1 MINIKK
7 GTQRAAIIAAIYGV
21 EGVGKT
27 TLAAALP
34 GALIFDI
41 EHGSGAY
48 DVARV
53 DDIKTL
59 PDLYKA
65 FRDILENPKEYMDM
79 GIQTIVIDSVD
90 AVENALMV
98 PHVLEKAGRP
108 GGTLADLEWGRG
120 YELEANEFSN
130 LLRGGDALKAAGFNV
145 VYIAHSTQKVIN
157 PPDNPPYSHYE
168 IKLNKKVAALLKE
181 RVDMLLFATY
191 KTYITKEG
199 GQNKGKAVERVLVCN
214 HTAYCDAKNRYGL
227 PEIIPLDPGQL
238 IPIFEK
244 NAKESV

>member
-7 GTQRAAIIAAIYGV
+7 GIQHSAVIAAIYGV

-27 TLAAALP
+27 TLAAGLP
-34 GALIFDI
+34 GALILDI

-59 PDLYKA
+59 PDLYKVI
-65 FRDILENPKEYMDM
+65 RDIIENPKEYMDA
-79 GIQTIVIDSVD
+79 GIKTIIIDSID
-90 AVENALMV
+90 AVESALMI

-108 GGTLADLEWGRG
+108 GGTLADMEWGRG
-120 YELEANEFSN
+120 YELEANEFTN

-145 VYIAHSTQKVIN
+145 VFIAHSTQKIIN

-168 IKLNKKVAALLKE
+168 IKLNKKAAALLKE
-181 RVDMLLFATY
+181 KVDMLLFATY
-191 KTYITKEG
+191 KTYLSKEG
-199 GQNKGKAVERVLVCN
+199 GQNKGKAVERVLICN

-227 PEIIPLDPGQL
+227 PETIPLDPAQL
-238 IPIFEK
+238 IPIFGGEMK
-244 NAKESV
+244 DSV